1 MHSRHFL
8 ILVACIGLNC
18 GKGRAPAEPRTPGR
32 STALTAPAPSKS
44 APAPTPTAIRVD
56 GGRVPPGYVEPV
68 VVRYVQPKWPESTGL
83 RRIRNS
89 TFLFE
94 ALITQDGSIAELRT
108 LRTIDVSPPYPELE
122 TVARNALLQS
132 RYAPATLNGR
142 PVPAWL
148 TISLHLDFR

>member
-1 MHSRHFL
+1 M
-8 ILVACIGLNC
+8 LVACIGLNC

-32 STALTAPAPSKS
+32 STPLTAPGPSR
-44 APAPTPTAIRVD
+44 PAPTPTAIRFE

-108 LRTIDVSPPYPELE
+108 LRTIDISPPYPELE
-122 TVARNALLQS
+122 TVARDALLQS